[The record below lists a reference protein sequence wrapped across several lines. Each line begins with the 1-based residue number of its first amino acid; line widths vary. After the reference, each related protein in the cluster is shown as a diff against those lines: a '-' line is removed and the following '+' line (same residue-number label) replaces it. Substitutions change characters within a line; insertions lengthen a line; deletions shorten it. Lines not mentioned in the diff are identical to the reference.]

1 MMENPKTQR
10 PTKTEKNTPIKEPVE
25 KPISKRAQ
33 RKQQRENEDN
43 EPKKIWW
50 VQIRLIP
57 IWLRIILI
65 VLLLVV
71 VSIIGLQFGYSYI
84 GDGDPKDVL
93 KKDTWTHILDIKNGK
108 E

>member
-1 MMENPKTQR
+1 MENPKTQR
-10 PTKTEKNTPIKEPVE
+10 RTKAEKATPKKNPVKEF
-25 KPISKRAQ
+25 ISKRAL

-43 EPKKIWW
+43 EPQKTWW

-57 IWLRIILI
+57 IWLRLILI

-84 GDGDPKDVL
+84 GDGNPADVL

>member
-1 MMENPKTQR
+1 MENPKTQR
-10 PTKTEKNTPIKEPVE
+10 PTKTEKAIPKESPVE
-25 KPISKRAQ
+25 KPISKRAL
-33 RKQQRENEDN
+33 RKQQRENEDH
-43 EPKKIWW
+43 EPQKTWW

-57 IWLRIILI
+57 IWLRLILI

-71 VSIIGLQFGYSYI
+71 ASIIGLTFGYSYI
-84 GDGDPKDVL
+84 GDGNPEDVF